1 MKSIL
6 LVDDSDTIL
15 LSLSTILTASGYNVN
30 KANSAKKALDWLLS
44 GGQADL
50 MITDLNM
57 PEMDGIALITE
68 IRKSAIRQ
76 KMPILI
82 LTTES
87 QQSKRDQA
95 KAAGA
100 KGWLVKPV
108 VATDLLQV
116 VEKVLSL

>member
-1 MKSIL
+1 
-6 LVDDSDTIL
+6 
-15 LSLSTILTASGYNVN
+15 
-30 KANSAKKALDWLLS
+30 
-44 GGQADL
+44 
-50 MITDLNM
+50 
-57 PEMDGIALITE
+57 
-68 IRKSAIRQ
+68 
-76 KMPILI
+76 MPILI